1 MKKNALSAI
10 VAASLILP
18 AGCAPD
24 YLRQVGPSEAYY
36 FGGKP
41 VEAARLFLP
50 YINAGGKDRLLFL
63 MEAGLMLFTAENYR
77 KSADVLMSASRLLDK
92 IPISATGEIGAMY
105 TDDRLTNYRGQDF
118 ERVLVHMYLG
128 LDFLMLDRPY
138 DARVEFKAVT
148 NELERIRK
156 ETGRIYKQNIMAKY
170 LNAIAHEMVG
180 DMDKSEEDWEFALI
194 EFKQINMLRPG
205 MPMVYRD
212 MQRLAEKLRRG
223 KNAKPA
229 YSPGEL
235 IVVFEAGQ
243 TAVKQ
248 SRGRMLDGE
257 FGAEVTATIAAAS
270 FGGGLTAA
278 SVLAGLSM
286 AENPIPKFVRRS
298 NRIAGLNIRANNQ
311 YLGRT
316 IMLED
321 IENTAVRNLDDDYS
335 RLRKRV
341 AAGLATKVITT
352 VTMSIAAQ
360 VAAEAGAR
368 ALESQGG
375 WAGLFGSLGRV
386 AAQGVGPAVALATF
400 SQIRPDLRCW
410 RSLPANLQFQR
421 FFLQPGNYVLTLE
434 FVDRYGRVVR
444 VEKDQVKIAAG
455 KRSFKNFRTL
465 Y

>member
-1 MKKNALSAI
+1 MKKRALSA
-10 VAASLILP
+10 VLFAALVLP

-24 YLRQVGPSEAYY
+24 YLRQVGPSEALY
-36 FGGKP
+36 FGGRP
-41 VEAARLFLP
+41 VEGARLFLP

-63 MEAGLMLFTAENYR
+63 MEAGLMLFTAEEYR

-92 IPISATGEIGAMY
+92 IPISATKEVGAMY
-105 TDDRLTNYRGQDF
+105 SNDRLTNYRGQDF

-156 ETGRIYKQNIMAKY
+156 ETGRDYKQNVMAKY

-205 MPMVYRD
+205 LPMVYRD
-212 MQRLAEKLRRG
+212 MQRVADKLRRG
-223 KNAKPA
+223 RNGQAA
-229 YSPGEL
+229 YQPGEL

-248 SRGRMLDGE
+248 SRGKMLQGE

-270 FGGGLTAA
+270 FGGGFTAA

-286 AENPIPKFVRRS
+286 AENPIPKFVKRS
-298 NRIAGLNIRANNQ
+298 NRIAGLNIKANGMN
-311 YLGRT
+311 LGRT
-316 IMLED
+316 VMLED
-321 IENTAVRNLDDDYS
+321 IENTAVRNLEDDYA

-341 AAGLATKVITT
+341 AAGLATKVVTT
-352 VTMSIAAQ
+352 VAASIAAQ
-360 VAAEAGAR
+360 IAAEAGAR
-368 ALESQGG
+368 ALENQGG

-410 RSLPANLQFQR
+410 HSLPANLQFQR
-421 FFLQPGNYVLTLE
+421 FYLQPGTYVLTLE
-434 FVDRYGRVVR
+434 FVDAYGRVVR
-444 VEKDQVKIAAG
+444 VEKDRVAIAAG
-455 KRSFKNFRTL
+455 KRSFRNFRTL